1 MWLGILYGILIWQII
16 VFICVAIWDSDDKT
30 IYISACIPFIIWW
43 LIVKKIVLPLYI
55 RYIKSHY
62 NGYRFY
68 HNKDCGLEVTYM
80 TVKTA
85 SKFNQDETKEYYVKL
100 VSEGKNWKS
109 IPTKNEIY
117 KKGIVRGMTKEYL
130 NNFLK

>member
-1 MWLGILYGILIWQII
+1 MLLGILYGILIWQIV
-16 VFICVAIWDSDDKT
+16 VFICVAIWNDNDKT

-43 LIVKKIVLPLYI
+43 LIVKKIVSPIYI

-68 HNKDCGLEVTYM
+68 HNKDCIIYTKYM
-80 TVKTA
+80 AAKTA
-85 SKFNQDETKEYYVKL
+85 SKFNQDETKEYYIKM
-100 VSEGKNWKS
+100 VSEGKTWKS
-109 IPTKNEIY
+109 IPLRQEIY
-117 KKGIVRGMTKEYL
+117 KKGIIGNMGEKYF

>member
-1 MWLGILYGILIWQII
+1 MLLGILYGILIWQFV
-16 VFICVAIWDSDDKT
+16 VFVCVAIWDSDDKT

-43 LIVKKIVLPLYI
+43 LIVKKIVSPI
-55 RYIKSHY
+55 YIKYIKLHY

-68 HNKDCGLEVTYM
+68 HNKDCGLNIIYM
-80 TVKTA
+80 TSKTA

-100 VSEGKNWKS
+100 VSEGKDWKS
-109 IPTKNEIY
+109 IPVSREIY
-117 KKGIVRGMTKEYL
+117 KKGIVRGMTKEYF